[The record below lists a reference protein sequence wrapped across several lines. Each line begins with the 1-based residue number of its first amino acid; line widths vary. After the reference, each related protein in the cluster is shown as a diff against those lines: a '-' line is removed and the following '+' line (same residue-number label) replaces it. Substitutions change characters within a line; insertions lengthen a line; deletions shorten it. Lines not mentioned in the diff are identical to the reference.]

1 MASLG
6 ESEVVLVDP
15 DGDLILEVGKEHDLT
30 ENNVKVSQNNKGDSD
45 TAQQQTAK
53 SKVLR
58 LRVCSKL
65 MIMCSPVFKAML
77 NGPFCE
83 GRLPLNAAEPPIL
96 KLPDDEPV
104 AMGELCKILHH
115 KCDIDVDVFPACAVS
130 TSIAADKYGCATVTR
145 SWFHHQLLRKMAIGG
160 AYSRLAL
167 ARLIVISY
175 ILDDVEAFY
184 FFSIQA
190 YKRWRTK
197 KDENDAFIFEISS
210 NHLPHKVS
218 ELLEQAAETYL
229 GELITR
235 NRGVIGDILGDRS
248 EDDRAINFT
257 IYTLNREVEF
267 LKVGREGVGMVA
279 QYIQGLIEF
288 GLWPP
293 QRGGGQPASLEEA
306 ICVVRQLATH
316 MRGEQPQCNDKDCWS
331 CRLHWGVVIQA
342 MIDCFE
348 QGLHGLCLVCLKRGD
363 LSASNI
369 LINCKEHNNRL
380 ATGAFVD
387 WRRDTREYATL
398 GDYEE

>member
-115 KCDIDVDVFPACAVS
+115 KCDIDVD
-130 TSIAADKYGCATVTR
+130 
-145 SWFHHQLLRKMAIGG
+145 
-160 AYSRLAL
+160 
-167 ARLIVISY
+167 
-175 ILDDVEAFY
+175 
-184 FFSIQA
+184 
-190 YKRWRTK
+190 
-197 KDENDAFIFEISS
+197 
-210 NHLPHKVS
+210 
-218 ELLEQAAETYL
+218 
-229 GELITR
+229 
-235 NRGVIGDILGDRS
+235 
-248 EDDRAINFT
+248 
-257 IYTLNREVEF
+257 
-267 LKVGREGVGMVA
+267 
-279 QYIQGLIEF
+279 
-288 GLWPP
+288 
-293 QRGGGQPASLEEA
+293 
-306 ICVVRQLATH
+306 
-316 MRGEQPQCNDKDCWS
+316 
-331 CRLHWGVVIQA
+331 
-342 MIDCFE
+342 
-348 QGLHGLCLVCLKRGD
+348 
-363 LSASNI
+363 
-369 LINCKEHNNRL
+369 CKEHNARL

-387 WRRDTREYATL
+387 WRRDTRDYATL
-398 GDYEE
+398 ED